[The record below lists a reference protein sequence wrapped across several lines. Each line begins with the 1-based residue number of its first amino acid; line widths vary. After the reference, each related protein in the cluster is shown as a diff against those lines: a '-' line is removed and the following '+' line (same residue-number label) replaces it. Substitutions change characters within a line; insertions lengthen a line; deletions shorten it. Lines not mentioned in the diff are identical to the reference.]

1 MYQVRWDP
9 ENNGIVL
16 VSALQEG
23 DPLEVNNTELRPVF
37 HEELDLLDFHWEYP
51 RGADPLLWAV
61 GREYYYRGELVAKA
75 KGGSFY
81 EKPVIEYL
89 VEDLRLVPCDLEEMS
104 RRNAG
109 LLDALAQRAIEFIR
123 AEYEQRRASTD
134 VVSVAFSG
142 GKDSVVVLDL
152 VQRALPP
159 DAFVVVFG
167 DTTMEI
173 SATYEVVDEAKAFWP
188 QLKFLTARS
197 HIPASESWKLFGPPS
212 RFQRWCCSVHK
223 SAPSLLLLKEFAQS
237 PALRSLVY
245 EGVRAGESQVR
256 STYDP
261 VAAGVKHSSQ
271 INARPLL
278 HWSGAEIYLYVLARG
293 LPLHAGYRA
302 GLTRVGCAV
311 CPFGSGWSEAIAAL
325 AWPEDIRCFLELLA
339 AQAPD
344 GHSADSARTYIGH
357 GVWKRRAGGR
367 TLDSINLKV
376 LDRQTTDTLEL
387 TMLHPTESWREWLK
401 AVGAFSLHGP
411 TAGSLRVGEQNLPL
425 RVRTADG
432 SVTLLFNG
440 MRASDKEVISCLR
453 SVANKAAYCV
463 HCRACEADCPTGAL
477 SITDDVQIDERT
489 CVRCHRCLLAIEKG
503 CLVAKSLQ
511 VGKGTGVTK
520 GLDRYCTFGLRDSWL
535 EQYLRSPE
543 DWWGSAPIGPRQ
555 LVGMR
560 AWLADAEII
569 DGGRL
574 TLFGRAI
581 QRAGSSASVSW
592 AMIWTNLARNSA
604 VVNWFVSHA
613 RRGVTLTKDDLV
625 DLAGDG
631 LARRTRQNAIAS
643 LVQLLANSPLGHG
656 VGVVDLSSEG
666 RAVTVT
672 RTVAAQVPQLALL
685 YSLYRLGEELGSA
698 NLTLGDVE
706 RSSSEG
712 PIAQFCLPA
721 DELKRQLQGLASQY
735 PELLH
740 VEFSRG
746 LDNIMLSET
755 ASSLD
760 VLDYV

>member
-9 ENNGIVL
+9 ETNGILL
-16 VSALQEG
+16 VSASQEG
-23 DPLEVNNTELRPVF
+23 DPFEAKDSELRPVF
-37 HEELDLLDFHWEYP
+37 FEELDLLGFRWEYP
-51 RGADPLLWAV
+51 RVANPLLWAV
-61 GREYYYRGELVAKA
+61 GREYYYRGQLVAKA
-75 KGGSFY
+75 NGGSFY
-81 EKPVIEYL
+81 DRPAIEYL
-89 VEDLRLVPCDLEEMS
+89 IDDLRLEPCDLAEMS

-123 AEYEQRRASTD
+123 TEYEQRRASTD

-173 SATYEVVDEAKAFWP
+173 SATYEAVENSRAHWP
-188 QLKFLTARS
+188 QLTFLTARS
-197 HIPASESWKLFGPPS
+197 RIPASESWKLFGPPS
-212 RFQRWCCSVHK
+212 RLQRWCCSVHK

-278 HWSGAEIYLYVLARG
+278 RWSGAEVYLYVLVRG
-293 LPLHAGYRA
+293 LPLHGGYRT

-325 AWPEDIRCFLELLA
+325 AWPKDIEGFLNLLA
-339 AQAPD
+339 VRAQD
-344 GHSADSARTYIGH
+344 GHSADSARVYIGQ

-367 TLDSINLKV
+367 TLDSIELKV
-376 LDRQTTDTLEL
+376 LDRQTSDTLEL

-401 AVGAFSLHGP
+401 AVGALALHGP
-411 TAGSLRVGEQNLPL
+411 KEGVLSAGAHNLPL
-425 RVRTADG
+425 RVREAEG
-432 SVTLLFNG
+432 SVTLLFEDVRG
-440 MRASDKEVISCLR
+440 LDKVAISCLK
-453 SVANKAAYCV
+453 SVANKSAYCV

-477 SITDDVQIDERT
+477 SIADHVEIDERI

-503 CLVAKSLQ
+503 CLAAKSLQ
-511 VGKGTGVTK
+511 VGKGTGVAK

-535 EQYLRSPE
+535 EQFLRAPE

-574 TLFGRAI
+574 APFGEVI

-592 AMIWTNLARNSA
+592 ALIWTNLARNSA
-604 VVNWFVSHA
+604 VVNWFVSSV
-613 RRGVTLTKDDLV
+613 RRGVPLTKDDLV

-643 LVQLLANSPLGHG
+643 LVQLLANSPLGNG
-656 VGVVDLSSEG
+656 VGVVDLSSQG
-666 RAVTVT
+666 RATTVT
-672 RTVAAQVPQLALL
+672 RTVAAQVPQPALL
-685 YSLYRLGEELGSA
+685 YSLYRLGEALQSP
-698 NLTLGDVE
+698 NLSLGDVE
-706 RSSSEG
+706 RSSFEG
-712 PIAQFCLPA
+712 PIAQFCLPV
-721 DELKRQLQGLASQY
+721 DELRRHLQGLASQH
-735 PELLH
+735 PDLLH

-760 VLDYV
+760 VLDHV